1 MPTAGYNPDVN
12 PFIPRIK
19 ATLRQQLCFMADENG
34 VVLLVGLIE
43 THDDLRGLAREI
55 AAIVRRFHIQFE
67 RQLTQQIERR
77 SRGPVQ
83 IQDLIQV
90 RD

>member
-19 ATLRQQLCFMADENG
+19 ASLRQQLRFMADENG

-43 THDDLRGLAREI
+43 THDGL
-55 AAIVRRFHIQFE
+55 
-67 RQLTQQIERR
+67 
-77 SRGPVQ
+77 
-83 IQDLIQV
+83 
-90 RD
+90 